1 MKMDK
6 LFNLLVMGGALL
18 STNSVLAGQSLAAAA
33 SEEQKEPA
41 PAFCKP
47 VDASKPPEENTCVK
61 TEDGKQVV
69 KEGFFCCWNTS
80 CEES

>member
-18 STNSVLAGQSLAAAA
+18 SANSVIAAQA
-33 SEEQKEPA
+33 ELA

-47 VDASKPPEENTCVK
+47 FDASKPVEENTCVK
-61 TEDGKQVV
+61 TPDGKQVV
-69 KEGFFCCWNTS
+69 KEGFYCCWNTS
-80 CEES
+80 CDGN